1 MGGTL
6 TWLGDSDPTA
16 TDVTTHGM
24 TFVKGEAVAVKD
36 KDVFERLSKNP
47 MFSSEKDAKP
57 VDAVEP
63 APVDVEEGTEKG
75 AIKDRLRALG
85 ISVQGNPSL
94 ETLRGKLA
102 DATK

>member
-1 MGGTL
+1 MSGTL
-6 TWLGDSDPTA
+6 TWLGDSDPSA
-16 TDVTTHGM
+16 TDVTMYGT

-36 KDVFERLSKNP
+36 KALFERLSGNP

-57 VDAVEP
+57 VDADEP
-63 APVDVEEGTEKG
+63 VPVDVDEGTEKG
-75 AIKDRLRALG
+75 AIKQRLRDLG

-94 ETLRGKLA
+94 DTLRGKLA

>member
-1 MGGTL
+1 MGGSL
-6 TWLGDSDPTA
+6 TWLGDSDPSA
-16 TDVTTHGM
+16 TDVTMHGT
-24 TFVKGEAVAVKD
+24 TFVKGEATAVKD

-47 MFSSEKDAKP
+47 MFSSEKDAQP
-57 VDAVEP
+57 AEADEP
-63 APVDVEEGTEKG
+63 DPVDVDEGTEKG
-75 AIKDRLRALG
+75 AIKTRLKTLG